1 MWYVVQVRT
10 GTEKE
15 IITQCEKKIDHGI
28 LKRCFVPY
36 YESNEEVQRRMAP
49 GTENPVS
56 GIRLYDYR

>member
-36 YESNEEVQRRMAP
+36 YEAKEN
-49 GTENPVS
+49 GTWNGKS
-56 GIRLYDYR
+56 CFRDTSL